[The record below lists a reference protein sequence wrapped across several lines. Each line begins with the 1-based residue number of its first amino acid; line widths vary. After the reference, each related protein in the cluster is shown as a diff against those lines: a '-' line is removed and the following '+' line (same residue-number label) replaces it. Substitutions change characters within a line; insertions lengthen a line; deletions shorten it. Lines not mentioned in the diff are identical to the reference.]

1 MGNKKLIKEDLN
13 RFNQIIGYDQKKG
26 LVKEGGEEYPEG
38 WTDELEEIYKDAY
51 YRYMD
56 GYQGAKYYTRED
68 ILKQHLNNPKINLSP
83 EEKEK
88 IDRDEWLSGRS
99 NYRPNN

>member
-1 MGNKKLIKEDLN
+1 
-13 RFNQIIGYDQKKG
+13 
-26 LVKEGGEEYPEG
+26 
-38 WTDELEEIYKDAY
+38 
-51 YRYMD
+51 MD
-56 GYQGAKYYTRED
+56 GYQGAKYYSRED

-99 NYRPNN
+99 NYRPKN